1 MDVYCV
7 FIAPSLHVDT
17 IETFWF
23 SIKHGYRGKSQ
34 KIIPLTILQFIE
46 LLEIL
51 ISMKNKD
58 KFLSH
63 DKLLELYDNILNL
76 NEISDSGK
84 WINSIPKIIDTWKQE
99 VLA

>member
-1 MDVYCV
+1 
-7 FIAPSLHVDT
+7 
-17 IETFWF
+17 
-23 SIKHGYRGKSQ
+23 
-34 KIIPLTILQFIE
+34 
-46 LLEIL
+46 
-51 ISMKNKD
+51 MKEKD

-84 WINSIPKIIDTWKQE
+84 WINSIPKIIDSWKQE